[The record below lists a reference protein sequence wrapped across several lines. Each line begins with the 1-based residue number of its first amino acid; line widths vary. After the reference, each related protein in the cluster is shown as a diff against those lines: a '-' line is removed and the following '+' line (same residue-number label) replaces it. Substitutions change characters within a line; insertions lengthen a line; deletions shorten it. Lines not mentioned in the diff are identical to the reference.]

1 MVSLRDYGY
10 GTNCNWS
17 SRMISLIDAVHDY
30 GILEVL
36 DRLEELG
43 KYHKAMR
50 QDVRDLLVLFPLSR
64 KDLKELYMG
73 DGMPDVVRRLEFTED
88 QHRSMAIKIIE
99 RMENNSGKKLRK
111 RRLDDASDGDGDE
124 DGEVEDET
132 SLNDGDDEVIVTE
145 RVSDSQDVEEEETI
159 EEIQVMKILPDQELP
174 SQDELVKEAEIIM
187 ADAKSKL
194 HNLFNVF
201 VQQFQSEE
209 VKDVMAKRMDDYIRE
224 LIDYKSYYVVAAHE
238 EITEKLKDTMHYEDK
253 VWSEE
258 AEKLNEIKNIFCK
271 NTSEMREKEKEIYKK
286 DMEDAL
292 VLENDRREIVMG
304 LKQLDNVCYNE
315 AVIAYKSKHN
325 YYVKLRDEK
334 HRELCQAMAKF
345 DSLNAQ
351 VSNVKEYKTLLRK
364 QLNLQDIRSA
374 NVEIKKL
381 LKKICIA
388 YTNVVTLEREH
399 QSYEIL
405 AASFPCSF

>member
-10 GTNCNWS
+10 GTNDNWS

-36 DRLEELG
+36 DRLDEVG

-50 QDVRDLLVLFPLSR
+50 QDARDLVILFPLSR

-73 DGMPDVVRRLEFTED
+73 DGIPDVVRRLEFTED
-88 QHRSMAIKIIE
+88 EHRSMAIKIIE
-99 RMENNSGKKLRK
+99 RMERNSGKK
-111 RRLDDASDGDGDE
+111 RRLDENTSDKLE
-124 DGEVEDET
+124 EKELIET
-132 SLNDGDDEVIVTE
+132 NSNTSSVPSAETIVSTVIIGPTQE
-145 RVSDSQDVEEEETI
+145 TDVETI
-159 EEIQVMKILPDQELP
+159 EEMNVMNILPDQELP

-194 HNLFNVF
+194 HKLFDVF

-209 VKDVMAKRMDDYIRE
+209 VKDVMAKRMDDYLRE
-224 LIDYKSYYVVAAHE
+224 IIDYKSYYIVAAHE
-238 EITEKLKDTMHYEDK
+238 EITEKLKDTMFYEDK
-253 VWSEE
+253 LWNNES
-258 AEKLNEIKNIFCK
+258 EKLNEIKNNFCK

-292 VLENDRREIVMG
+292 VLAEERQEIVFG
-304 LKQLDNVCYNE
+304 LKKLEEVCYKE
-315 AVIAYKSKHN
+315 AIKAYINKHN
-325 YYVKLRDEK
+325 YYVGLRDEK
-334 HRELCQAMAKF
+334 HKELRQAMAKF

-351 VSNVKEYKTLLRK
+351 VSNVKEYKTILRK
-364 QLNLQDIRSA
+364 HLNLEDIRSA

-388 YTNVVTLEREH
+388 YNTVVTLEREH

>member
-10 GTNCNWS
+10 GIDSNWS
-17 SRMISLIDAVHDY
+17 SRMISLIDAVHDC

-36 DRLEELG
+36 DRLEEVG
-43 KYHKAMR
+43 KYHKSIR

-88 QHRSMAIKIIE
+88 QHRSMATKIIE
-99 RMENNSGKKLRK
+99 KMENNSGKKLRK
-111 RRLDDASDGDGDE
+111 RRLDDASDGYG
-124 DGEVEDET
+124 DGECIEDET
-132 SLNDGDDEVIVTE
+132 SLNDDETVMTE
-145 RVSDSQDVEEEETI
+145 CVPDSQEIEEEESI
-159 EEIQVMKILPDQELP
+159 EEIEVMNILPDQQLP
-174 SQDELVKEAEIIM
+174 SEDELVKEAEIIM

-194 HNLFNVF
+194 QKLFDVF

-209 VKDVMAKRMDDYIRE
+209 VKDVMAKRMDECIGE
-224 LIDYKSYYVVAAHE
+224 MIDYKSYYIVAAHD
-238 EITEKLKDTMHYEDK
+238 EITEKLKDIMHYEDNL
-253 VWSEE
+253 WSREF
-258 AEKLNEIKNIFCK
+258 EKLNEIKNNFCK

-292 VLENDRREIVMG
+292 VLANDRQEIVMG
-304 LKQLDNVCYNE
+304 LKQLDSVCYNE
-315 AVIAYKSKHN
+315 AVIAYKNKHN
-325 YYVKLRDEK
+325 YYSKLRDEK
-334 HRELCQAMAKF
+334 HHELCQAMAKF
-345 DSLNAQ
+345 DILNAQ

>member
-10 GTNCNWS
+10 GTSGTWS
-17 SRMISLIDAVHDY
+17 SRMISLIDAVHDC

-36 DRLEELG
+36 DRLDEVG
-43 KYHKAMR
+43 KYHKAIR
-50 QDVRDLLVLFPLSR
+50 QDARDLLILFPLTR

-73 DGMPDVVRRLEFTED
+73 NGMPDVVRRLEFTED

-111 RRLDDASDGDGDE
+111 RRLDDASDGDGD
-124 DGEVEDET
+124 GDET
-132 SLNDGDDEVIVTE
+132 SLNDGDDEAVVTE
-145 RVSDSQDVEEEETI
+145 GVPDSQDVEEEETI
-159 EEIQVMKILPDQELP
+159 EEIQVMNILPDQELP

-194 HNLFNVF
+194 HNLFDVF
-201 VQQFQSEE
+201 IQQFQSEE
-209 VKDVMAKRMDDYIRE
+209 VKDVMAKRMDEYIGE
-224 LIDYKSYYVVAAHE
+224 MIDYKSYYVVAAHE
-238 EITEKLKDTMHYEDK
+238 EITEKLKDTMNYEDK
-253 VWSEE
+253 MWSKEF
-258 AEKLNEIKNIFCK
+258 EKLNEIKNIFCK

-286 DMEDAL
+286 DMEEAL
-292 VLENDRREIVMG
+292 VLAEERREIVLG
-304 LKQLDNVCYNE
+304 LKKLEEVCYNE

-325 YYVKLRDEK
+325 YYVGLRDEK

>member
-10 GTNCNWS
+10 GTNSNWS
-17 SRMISLIDAVHDY
+17 SRMISLIDAVHDC

-36 DRLEELG
+36 DRLDEVG
-43 KYHKAMR
+43 KYHKAIR
-50 QDVRDLLVLFPLSR
+50 QDARDLVILFPLTR

-73 DGMPDVVRRLEFTED
+73 GGIPDVVRRLEFTED

-99 RMENNSGKKLRK
+99 RMENNSGKKIRK
-111 RRLDDASDGDGDE
+111 RRLDDASDGDGD
-124 DGEVEDET
+124 GEGVEDET
-132 SLNDGDDEVIVTE
+132 SLNDDEAVVTE
-145 RVSDSQDVEEEETI
+145 GVPDSQDMEEEETI
-159 EEIQVMKILPDQELP
+159 QEIQVMNILPDQELP
-174 SQDELVKEAEIIM
+174 SQDELVKEAKIIM

-194 HNLFNVF
+194 HNLFDVF
-201 VQQFQSEE
+201 IQQFQSEE
-209 VKDVMAKRMDDYIRE
+209 VKDVMAKRMDEYIGE
-224 LIDYKSYYVVAAHE
+224 MINYKSYYVVAAHE

-253 VWSEE
+253 MWNKD
-258 AEKLNEIKNIFCK
+258 AEKLNEIKNNFLK

-286 DMEDAL
+286 DMEEAL
-292 VLENDRREIVMG
+292 VLADERQEIVMG
-304 LKQLDNVCYNE
+304 LKQLEEVCYNE

-325 YYVKLRDEK
+325 YYVGLRDEK

>member
-10 GTNCNWS
+10 GTNDNWS
-17 SRMISLIDAVHDY
+17 SRMISLIDAVHDC

-36 DRLEELG
+36 DRLDDVG
-43 KYHKAMR
+43 KYHKSIR

-64 KDLKELYMG
+64 KDLKELYMSG
-73 DGMPDVVRRLEFTED
+73 GIPDVVRRLEFTED
-88 QHRSMAIKIIE
+88 QHRSMATKIIE
-99 RMENNSGKKLRK
+99 RMERNSGKRLRK
-111 RRLDDASDGDGDE
+111 RRLDDASDGDGDG

-132 SLNDGDDEVIVTE
+132 SLNDDDQGMVTE
-145 RVSDSQDVEEEETI
+145 DVPVSQTQQEEETI
-159 EEIQVMKILPDQELP
+159 EEIQVMNILPDQELP

-187 ADAKSKL
+187 ANAKSKL
-194 HNLFNVF
+194 HKLFDVF

-209 VKDVMAKRMDDYIRE
+209 VKDVMAKRMDEYIQE

-238 EITEKLKDTMHYEDK
+238 EITEKLKHTMHYEDK
-253 VWSEE
+253 VWSKE
-258 AEKLNEIKNIFCK
+258 AEKLNEIKNNFCK

-286 DMEDAL
+286 DMEDAF
-292 VLENDRREIVMG
+292 VLANDRQEIVMG
-304 LKQLDNVCYNE
+304 LKQLDSVCYNE
-315 AVIAYKSKHN
+315 AVIAYRNKHN
-325 YYVKLRDEK
+325 YYVSRRDEK
-334 HRELCQAMAKF
+334 HHELCQAMARF

>member
-10 GTNCNWS
+10 GTSGNWS
-17 SRMISLIDAVHDY
+17 SRMISLIDAVHDC

-36 DRLEELG
+36 DRLDDVG

-50 QDVRDLLVLFPLSR
+50 QDARDLLVLFPLSR

-73 DGMPDVVRRLEFTED
+73 GGIPDVVRRLEFTED

-99 RMENNSGKKLRK
+99 RMERNNGKRLRK
-111 RRLDDASDGDGDE
+111 RRLDDASDGDGD
-124 DGEVEDET
+124 GEGIEDET
-132 SLNDGDDEVIVTE
+132 SNNDDEVIVTE
-145 RVSDSQDVEEEETI
+145 HVSDSQDMEEEETI
-159 EEIQVMKILPDQELP
+159 EEIQVMNILPDQELP

-194 HNLFNVF
+194 HNLFNIF

-209 VKDVMAKRMDDYIRE
+209 VKDVMAKRMDEYIQE

-253 VWSEE
+253 IWNEE
-258 AEKLNEIKNIFCK
+258 AEKLNEIKNNFCK

-286 DMEDAL
+286 DMEKAL
-292 VLENDRREIVMG
+292 VLANDRQEIVMG
-304 LKQLDNVCYNE
+304 LKQLEEVCYNE
-315 AVIAYKSKHN
+315 AVIAYKNKHN
-325 YYVKLRDEK
+325 YYASRRDEK

-351 VSNVKEYKTLLRK
+351 VSNVKEYKTFLRK